1 MERPRHFEDY
11 AVGEERK
18 TYGRTIT
25 ETDFVVHAGHTGD
38 FFPHHM
44 DAEAMKA
51 SQWGQRIAHGTMT
64 FAIGIGL
71 TASEINPLAFT
82 YGYERL
88 RFPKPVFIGDTIH
101 TVLTISGARRRPQAR
116 RPRPRH
122 RAGAGAQPARRDGA
136 GLRPRSGLCRR
147 HGRRQHDRREDPAA
161 RLGIARST
169 IRPARSRSS
178 TRSSRIRPS
187 TASS

>member
-11 AVGEERK
+11 VLGETRR

-51 SQWGQRIAHGTMT
+51 SPWGQRIAHGTMT

-71 TASEINPLAFT
+71 TAGEINPLAFT

-101 TVLTISGARRRPQAR
+101 TVLTIAGLEPDERRP
-116 RPRPRH
+116 
-122 RAGAGAQPARRDGA
+122 D
-136 GLRPRSGLCRR
+136 
-147 HGRRQHDRREDPAA
+147 HGRIIEEVRVMNQRGEVVLACEHVYLAKRKTVVA
-161 RLGIARST
+161 
-169 IRPARSRSS
+169 
-178 TRSSRIRPS
+178 
-187 TASS
+187 